1 MSLDGLVVRAIVRE
15 LQSCLGGRIG
25 KIYQPSEDDIVFHL
39 RAGGGNKK
47 LLLSANPTY
56 PRVHWTERTYPNP
69 PQAPMLC
76 MLLRKHYEG
85 GTIEGIEQLGME
97 RIIRIHV
104 KNRDE
109 LGDVRVKSIVVEL
122 MGRHSNIILLDPA
135 TETIIDGI
143 HHVTPAISS
152 YRVVMPG
159 SRYTAPPVQ
168 NKLNPLQ
175 IHAEEWP
182 ALWEPTEFT
191 VAQWLVE
198 RFSGL
203 SPLASAEIAHR
214 GGLSGNVKAMDL
226 TDEQRQLLAGA
237 FMAVMSDVLANRY
250 VPNIVHSSGKSYF
263 SVIQL
268 TFLQGEVVPCSGVSE
283 CLELFYG
290 DKAER
295 DRMKQRVGD
304 LLRFLQNEK
313 AKNIKKLEKLK
324 ETAEEAKDADRFRIF
339 GELITASMYELK
351 KGDKEA
357 KLTNYYDEAGGT
369 VTVTLDPLL
378 TPSENAQ
385 RYFRKYVK
393 SKNSLVAVA
402 QQMDKA
408 KEEIIYLDGLLHQIR
423 TAGPGDIEE
432 IREELAEQGYIRD
445 RRKKARKLK
454 KKAGSAPQLACY
466 TSAEGIPI
474 YVGKNN
480 TQNEYLTNR
489 LAQSGDTWLHT
500 KDIPGSHVVI
510 RSQAFGEATLDLAA
524 QLSAWF
530 SQARESSLVPVDYTL
545 IRHVRKPNGAK
556 PGFVIYDHQK
566 TVFVTPNKALIE
578 QLPVQIKG

>member
-1 MSLDGLVVRAIVRE
+1 MSLDGLVIRAIVHE

-25 KIYQPSEDDIVFHL
+25 KIYQPSEDDIVFHM
-39 RAGGGNKK
+39 RAQGNNKK

-56 PRVHWTERTYPNP
+56 PRLHWTERTYPSP
-69 PQAPMLC
+69 AQAPMFC
-76 MLLRKHYEG
+76 MLLRKHFEG
-85 GTIEGIEQLGME
+85 GTIEGIEQIGME

-109 LGDVRVKSIVVEL
+109 LGDVRVKTILVEL

-152 YRVVMPG
+152 YRIVMPG
-159 SRYTAPPVQ
+159 SRYTPPPVQ
-168 NKLNPLQ
+168 NKLNPLH
-175 IHAEEWP
+175 IRAEQWP
-182 ALWEPTEFT
+182 ALWDPSELT
-191 VAQWLVE
+191 VTQWLVE

-203 SPLASAEIAHR
+203 SPLAAMEIAHR
-214 GGLSGNVKAMDL
+214 GGVSGNAKADEL
-226 TDEQRQLLAGA
+226 TDEQRQSLGGA
-237 FMAVMSDVLANRY
+237 FTAVMRDIEANRY
-250 VPNIVHSSGKSYF
+250 LPNIVHTSSKSYF
-263 SVIQL
+263 SVIRL
-268 TFLQGEVVPCSGVSE
+268 TYLQGEVVPCNDVSV
-283 CLELFYG
+283 CLELFFG

-304 LLRFLQNEK
+304 LLRFIQNEK
-313 AKNIKKLEKLK
+313 AKNVKKLEKLK
-324 ETAEEAKDADRFRIF
+324 ETVEEAKDADRFRIV
-339 GELITASMYELK
+339 GELITASMHELK

-357 KLTNYYDEAGGT
+357 KLTNYYDEAGGSIT
-369 VTVTLDPLL
+369 VALDPEL

-393 SKNSLVAVA
+393 SKNSLIAVA
-402 QQMDKA
+402 GQIDGA
-408 KEEIIYLDGLLHQIR
+408 KEEIIYLDNLLQQIQ
-423 TAGPGDIEE
+423 TAGPGDVDE

-445 RRKKARKLK
+445 RHKKVRKLK

-466 TSAEGIPI
+466 TSAEGIAI

-489 LAQSGDTWLHT
+489 LAHSGDTWLHT

-510 RSQAFGEATLDLAA
+510 RSQTFGETTLEQAA
-524 QLSAWF
+524 QLAAWF

-566 TVFVTPNKALIE
+566 TVFVTPSQALID
-578 QLPVQIKG
+578 QMPLQIK

>member
-97 RIIRIHV
+97 RVIRIHV

-109 LGDVRVKSIVVEL
+109 LGDIRVKTIVVEL

-175 IHAEEWP
+175 IRAEEWP
-182 ALWEPTEFT
+182 ALWEPSELT

-203 SPLASAEIAHR
+203 SPLASAEIANR
-214 GGLSGNVKAMDL
+214 GRLSGNVKAMEL
-226 TDEQRQLLAGA
+226 TDEQRQSLAEA
-237 FMAVMSDVLANRY
+237 FKAVMNDIAANRY
-250 VPNIVHSSGKSYF
+250 EPNIVHSSGKNYF
-263 SVIQL
+263 SVIRL
-268 TFLQGEVVPCSGVSE
+268 TFLQGEVVPCSGISE

-304 LLRFLQNEK
+304 LLKFIQNEK
-313 AKNIKKLEKLK
+313 AKNVKKLEKLK
-324 ETAEEAKDADRFRIF
+324 ETAEEAKEAERFRVF
-339 GELITASMYELK
+339 GELITASMHELK

-357 KLTNYYDEAGGT
+357 MLTNYYDEAGGKIT
-369 VTVTLDPLL
+369 VALDPEL

-393 SKNSLVAVA
+393 SKNSRIAVA
-402 QQMDKA
+402 QQMDGA
-408 KEEIIYLDGLLHQIR
+408 KVEIVYL
-423 TAGPGDIEE
+423 
-432 IREELAEQGYIRD
+432 EQGYIRD

-466 TSAEGIPI
+466 TSAEGISI

-480 TQNEYLTNR
+480 KQNEYLTNR

-510 RSQAFGEATLDLAA
+510 RSQTFGEATLDLAA

-566 TVFVTPNKALIE
+566 TLFVTPNKALIE